1 MPFKIIWSERAA
13 RELKKLER
21 PTAKRIYDSVSKLQL
36 DPYHNILRLTNSRFY
51 RLRVGDH
58 RVILDIQNDQ
68 LRILVLEV
76 GHRKNIYEGS

>member
-1 MPFKIIWSERAA
+1 MPFTIIWSERAA
-13 RELKKLER
+13 KELKKLER
-21 PTAKRIYDSVSKLQL
+21 PTAKRIYDSVSRLRS

-58 RVILDIQNDQ
+58 RVIIDIQNDQ

-76 GHRKNIYEGS
+76 GHRKNIYE